1 MTSCIMTSTGIS
13 AFDLDIKKYYM
24 TKNGWQYYVTELP
37 DEDGIG
43 EALVEG
49 VEQEIGSFSIDA
61 IKPYIFLTVEG
72 EELKNILPAQGFV
85 WNE

>member
-1 MTSCIMTSTGIS
+1 MTSTGIS

-49 VEQEIGSFSIDA
+49 FEQEVGTFSIDE
-61 IKPYIFLTVEG
+61 IKPYILLTAEG
-72 EELKNILPAQGFV
+72 EDLKNLLPAQGFV